1 MVKILGTGI
10 RNSLLPTPT
19 WRRLFERPEES
30 PLVRTT
36 RTTTV
41 YKYLDLADRFV
52 RVRVLE
58 PDNINLQVASGMNRS
73 AYRQSVIR
81 ACMQEFE
88 ETDMGVEFQKLHPC
102 DPTAAEDH
110 LYQLCVSVNPGL
122 EIHAVSLADELQ
134 AQEQVTKQRKQP
146 SPKIAL
152 ATRLARRSNEL
163 EARLSE
169 RVIGQEAAIRTVC
182 SSVRRAAAG
191 LADDTRPLGSFLF
204 VGRSGT
210 GKTELCRALA
220 AEVMGKEESFVRVDC
235 TEFAMAHEYSKLIGA
250 PPGYVGHG
258 DGGQLTE
265 ALTKNPESVVLF
277 DEIEKAHPRMHNL
290 LLQILDEGHLTDGK
304 GQRVHFDRAFIVL
317 TSNVGAVDVVRE
329 SNRVG
334 FGNGDALSDVAV
346 GEIVDREL
354 NENFPPEF
362 LGRLDETV
370 HFRCLD
376 QQDARKIAQRQL
388 LELALRV
395 RKRGRRVAF
404 TPAVAGWVAENG
416 FAVESGA
423 REIRRTIRR
432 SIEGP
437 LAELLLETKGSRP
450 FIRIGI
456 RAGQPELRIEE

>member
-1 MVKILGTGI
+1 M
-10 RNSLLPTPT
+10 
-19 WRRLFERPEES
+19 
-30 PLVRTT
+30 TT
-36 RTTTV
+36 SRTTTV

-58 PDNINLQVASGMNRS
+58 PQSVNLEVDTGMNRS

-81 ACMQEFE
+81 ACMEEFGDQNL
-88 ETDMGVEFQKLHPC
+88 TLQLSQLHPC

-122 EIHAVSLADELQ
+122 EIHAVSLADEY
-134 AQEQVTKQRKQP
+134 ATEQRVTRERKQP
-146 SPKIAL
+146 RPKAKL
-152 ATRLARRSNEL
+152 ATRLARRSTEL
-163 EARLSE
+163 EERLSR
-169 RVIGQEAAIRTVC
+169 RVIGQEEAVETVAAA
-182 SSVRRAAAG
+182 VRRAAAG
-191 LADDTRPLGSFLF
+191 LAEDNRPLASFLF

-220 AEVMGKEESFVRVDC
+220 AEVLGDEEAFVRVDC

-265 ALTKNPESVVLF
+265 ALTKNPESLVLF

-304 GQRVHFDRAFIVL
+304 GQRVHFDRSFVVM
-317 TSNVGAVDVVRE
+317 TSNVGAQDVVRE

-334 FGNGDALSDVAV
+334 FGSTGNLDDNAV
-346 GEIVDREL
+346 DEIVAREL
-354 NENFPPEF
+354 RETFPPEF

-370 HFRCLD
+370 RFRCLD
-376 QQDARKIAQRQL
+376 QSDARKIAQRQL
-388 LELALRV
+388 LELTGRV

-404 TPAVAGWVAENG
+404 TPAVAGWIARNG
-416 FAVESGA
+416 FDVESGA

-432 SIEGP
+432 AIEGP
-437 LAELLLETKGSRP
+437 LADLLLKTKRERP
-450 FIRIGI
+450 WIRVGI
-456 RAGQPELRIEE
+456 RAGSPELRIEE

>member
-1 MVKILGTGI
+1 MT
-10 RNSLLPTPT
+10 TP
-19 WRRLFERPEES
+19 
-30 PLVRTT
+30 

-58 PDNINLQVASGMNRS
+58 PSSVNLEVDSGMNRS

-81 ACMQEFE
+81 ACMEEFGDANL
-88 ETDMGVEFQKLHPC
+88 TLQLSQLHPC

-122 EIHAVSLADELQ
+122 EIHAVSLADEF
-134 AQEQVTKQRKQP
+134 ATEQPVKRERKQAC
-146 SPKIAL
+146 PKTKL
-152 ATRLARRSNEL
+152 ATRLARRSTEL
-163 EARLSE
+163 EERLSQ
-169 RVIGQEAAIRTVC
+169 RVIGQDEAVETVAAA
-182 SSVRRAAAG
+182 VRRAAAG
-191 LADDTRPLGSFLF
+191 LAEDHRPLASFMF

-220 AEVMGKEESFVRVDC
+220 AEVLGDEEAFVRVDC

-265 ALTKNPESVVLF
+265 ALAKKPESLVLF

-304 GQRVHFDRAFIVL
+304 GQRVHFDRSFVVM
-317 TSNVGAVDVVRE
+317 TSNVGAQDVVRE
-329 SNRVG
+329 STRVG
-334 FGNGDALSDVAV
+334 FGATGSLDDEAV
-346 GEIVDREL
+346 DEIVAREL
-354 NENFPPEF
+354 REAFPPEF

-370 HFRCLD
+370 RFRCLD
-376 QQDARKIAQRQL
+376 QGDARKIAQRQL
-388 LELALRV
+388 LQLTGRV

-404 TPAVAGWVAENG
+404 TPAVAGWVAKHG

-432 SIEGP
+432 AIEGP
-437 LAELLLETKGSRP
+437 LADLLLETKRERP
-450 FIRIGI
+450 WIRVGI
-456 RAGQPELRIEE
+456 RAGSPELRIEE

>member
-1 MVKILGTGI
+1 MRST
-10 RNSLLPTPT
+10 RN
-19 WRRLFERPEES
+19 
-30 PLVRTT
+30 
-36 RTTTV
+36 TTV

-52 RVRVLE
+52 RVRMLE
-58 PDNINLQVASGMNRS
+58 PENVNLHVASGMNRS

-81 ACMQEFE
+81 VCMEEFE
-88 ETDMGVEFQKLHPC
+88 ETDMAVELQRLHPC

-122 EIHAVSLADELQ
+122 EIHAVSLADELRSE
-134 AQEQVTKQRKQP
+134 EQVTKQRKKP
-146 SPKIAL
+146 SPKVAL
-152 ATRLARRSNEL
+152 ASRLARRSSDL
-163 EARLSE
+163 QARLSE
-169 RVIGQEAAIRTVC
+169 RVIGQADAVQTVC
-182 SSVRRAAAG
+182 ASVRRAAAG
-191 LADDTRPLGSFLF
+191 LADDSRPLGSFLF

-220 AEVMGKEESFVRVDC
+220 AEVMGDEDSFVRVDC

-265 ALTKNPESVVLF
+265 ALTKNPECIVLF

-290 LLQILDEGHLTDGK
+290 LLQILEEGHLTDGK
-304 GQRVHFDRAFIVL
+304 GQRVSFDRAFIVL
-317 TSNVGAVDVVRE
+317 TSNVGAQDVVRE

-334 FGNGDALSDVAV
+334 FGADEQMSDVAV
-346 GEIVDREL
+346 GEIVHREL
-354 NENFPPEF
+354 AENFPPEF

-370 HFRCLD
+370 LFRCLD
-376 QQDARKIAQRQL
+376 HQDARKIAQRQL
-388 LELALRV
+388 LELAMRV

-404 TPAVAGWVAENG
+404 TPAVAGWVAEKG

-423 REIRRTIRR
+423 REIRRAIRR

-437 LAELLLETKGSRP
+437 LAEVLLDTKRERP
-450 FIRIGI
+450 WIRIGI
-456 RAGQPELRIEE
+456 RAGTPELRIEE